1 MKVLYIG
8 MYNEKGYR
16 GLEGSSFAKRKEAA
30 SAIASAADGK
40 LMDVMYLQ
48 GDWDMAAIMELPDIE
63 AASGLMKSVME
74 SGVWEDMMMF
84 PEFDLDKGLKVID
97 AVKSAYKIPGEE

>member
-8 MYNEKGYR
+8 MYNEQGYA

-30 SAIASAADGK
+30 SAIASAAGGK

-63 AASGLMKSVME
+63 TASGLLKSVMA

-84 PEFDLDKGLKVID
+84 PEFDLDKGLKAIN
-97 AVKSAYKIPGEE
+97 AVKTTYKVPGEE

>member
-1 MKVLYIG
+1 MKVLYVG
-8 MYNEKGYR
+8 MYNEKGIT

-30 SAIASAADGK
+30 SAIARAAGGE
-40 LMDVMYLQ
+40 LIDVMYLQ

-63 AASGLMKSVME
+63 TASGLLKSVMA

-84 PEFDLDKGLKVID
+84 PEFDLDKGLKAIN
-97 AVKSAYKIPGEE
+97 AVKSVYKIPGEE